1 MNEPWQPDPAEREP
15 WQQPEAPPADLR
27 HQEDIAA
34 VVAGLHD
41 LGMFKA
47 GEQRSGDRGPRDQ
60 RTRGPDVVHAGAG

>member
-27 HQEDIAA
+27 HQEDTAA

-47 GEQRSGDRGPRDQ
+47 GEQPRSLYAYGCPASKPPYCSRR
-60 RTRGPDVVHAGAG
+60 VAH